1 MKKEF
6 LLFLAIFFS
15 FFTKAEDNLFKKGT
29 EFYDSGNYQMAIT
42 YFDSLIDAGLV
53 SSEIHYNKGN
63 CYFKLDSLA
72 LAIIEYER
80 GLNINP
86 KDLDIAYNLKICN
99 DLIIDDINQLPKLF
113 YKQWFSSLYNTISIY
128 NWQILIIISLIL
140 LIIGLIVTKIKTNNN
155 LKIFNTL
162 LYIIISI
169 SFTIYFIGNFTEKNN
184 MQAIVKENVVNIRSA
199 PSDESSVQFTIH
211 SGTKVVIID
220 SVENWFNISI
230 SDGRKGWA
238 QQTSFIEI

>member
-6 LLFLAIFFS
+6 LLFIAICFS
-15 FFTKAEDNLFKKGT
+15 FFIKAEDNLFKKGT
-29 EFYDSGNYQMAIT
+29 EFYDSGNYQMAIA
-42 YFDSLIDAGLV
+42 YFDSLINSVAI

-72 LAIIEYER
+72 LAIVEYER

-86 KDLDIAYNLKICN
+86 KDLDIVYNLKICN
-99 DLIIDDINQLPKLF
+99 DLIIDDINQLPELF
-113 YKQWFSSLYNTISIY
+113 YKQWFSSLFNTISIY

-140 LIIGLIVTKIKTNNN
+140 LIMSLIVTKINNN
-155 LKIFNTL
+155 LKIFNTFL
-162 LYIIISI
+162 SIIISI
-169 SFTIYFIGNFTEKNN
+169 SLTIYFIGNFTEKNKI
-184 MQAIVKENVVNIRSA
+184 QAIVKENVVNIRSA
-199 PSDESSVQFTIH
+199 PSAESSVQFTIH

-220 SVENWFNISI
+220 AVENWFNISI

-238 QQTSFIEI
+238 QQTSVIEI

>member
-15 FFTKAEDNLFKKGT
+15 FFMKAEDNLFKKGT

-42 YFDSLIDAGLV
+42 YFDSLIDAGSV

-72 LAIIEYER
+72 LAIVEYER

-86 KDLDIAYNLKICN
+86 KDLDIVYNLKICN
-99 DLIIDDINQLPKLF
+99 DLIIDEINQLPELF
-113 YKQWFSSLYNTISIY
+113 YKQWFSNLFNIISIY
-128 NWQILIIISLIL
+128 NWQILIIVSLIL
-140 LIIGLIVTKIKTNNN
+140 LIISLIVSKIKTNNN
-155 LKIFNTL
+155 LKIFNTF

-169 SFTIYFIGNFTEKNN
+169 SLTIYFIGNLTEKNN
-184 MQAIVKENVVNIRSA
+184 TQAIVMENALNIRSA
-199 PSDESSVQFTIH
+199 PSVESSVQFTIH
-211 SGTKVVIID
+211 SGTKVVVID
-220 SVENWFNISI
+220 AVENWLNISI

-238 QQTSFIEI
+238 QQTSFKEI

>member
-15 FFTKAEDNLFKKGT
+15 FSIKAEDNLFKKGT

-42 YFDSLIDAGLV
+42 YFDSLIDAGSV

-72 LAIIEYER
+72 LAIVEYER

-86 KDLDIAYNLKICN
+86 KDLDIVYNLKICN
-99 DLIIDDINQLPKLF
+99 DLIIDDINQLPDLF
-113 YKQWFSSLYNTISIY
+113 YKQWFSNLFNIISIY
-128 NWQILIIISLIL
+128 DWQVLIIISLIL
-140 LIIGLIVTKIKTNNN
+140 FVVSLIASKIKLINK
-155 LKIFNTL
+155 LKIFNTSL
-162 LYIIISI
+162 SLIISFSVI
-169 SFTIYFIGNFTEKNN
+169 IYFTGNVGEKNN
-184 MQAIVKENVVNIRSA
+184 IQAIVNENVLNIRSA

-211 SGTKVVIID
+211 SGTKVIIID
-220 SVENWFNISI
+220 SVENWLNVSI

-238 QQTSFIEI
+238 KQKSLIEI